1 MAAWMYKT
9 YHPEVFQ
16 GHTSKQK
23 YFEGYYY
30 KLVSADQQHAIAV
43 IPGIAIYDDADRHAF
58 IQLIDGVGQ
67 VTSYHRFP
75 LDQFSA
81 DDRVLKFQIGSNH
94 FSKSKI
100 TLDIPELQGDIQIT
114 NPIPLVSSL
123 FNPGIMG

>member
-9 YHPEVFQ
+9 YHPEIFQ

-30 KLVSADQQHAIAV
+30 KLVSADEQHAIAV
-43 IPGIAIYDDADRHAF
+43 IPGIAIYDKADRHAF

-75 LDQFSA
+75 LDQFSEMCIR
-81 DDRVLKFQIGSNH
+81 DRDCTMNPFHPLIRLPMKFQKKHSN
-94 FSKSKI
+94 I
-100 TLDIPELQGDIQIT
+100 
-114 NPIPLVSSL
+114 SSFIL
-123 FNPGIMG
+123 FPT